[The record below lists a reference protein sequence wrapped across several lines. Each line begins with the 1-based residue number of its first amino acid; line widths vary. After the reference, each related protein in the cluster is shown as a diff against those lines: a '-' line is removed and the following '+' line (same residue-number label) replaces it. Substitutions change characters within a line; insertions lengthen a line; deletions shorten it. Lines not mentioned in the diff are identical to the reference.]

1 METFN
6 VTRPTLSNCS
16 GFVWQVSL
24 YEERFWQHSAIFQF
38 SKVNKTIVKRSFK
51 NYIDQ
56 MTEHVISAT
65 KYLRNLNQYQSYL
78 SVKENADESIICAG
92 LL

>member
-1 METFN
+1 MKRDFGNTARFFN
-6 VTRPTLSNCS
+6 
-16 GFVWQVSL
+16 
-24 YEERFWQHSAIFQF
+24 FQKLIKR
-38 SKVNKTIVKRSFK
+38 SVKRSFK

-65 KYLRNLNQYQSYL
+65 KYLRNLNPYQSYL
-78 SVKENADESIICAG
+78 SVKENTDESIICPG